1 MTESEYIKVSDL
13 TKISASREALR
24 TIVHKGIGLIS
35 QEEYVYVMNILGQWE
50 TNYRGNI
57 KFQK

>member
-1 MTESEYIKVSDL
+1 MKESEYIKVADL

-24 TIVHKGIGLIS
+24 TITHSGIGLIS
-35 QEEYVYVMNILGQWE
+35 QEEYIYVMKILGQWE
-50 TNYRGNI
+50 TNYRENI